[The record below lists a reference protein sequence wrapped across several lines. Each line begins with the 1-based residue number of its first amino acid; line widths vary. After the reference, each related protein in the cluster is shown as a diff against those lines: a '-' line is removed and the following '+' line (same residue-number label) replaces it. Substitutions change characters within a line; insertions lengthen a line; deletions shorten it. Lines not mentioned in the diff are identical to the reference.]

1 VTFLEPIIPI
11 FKSLAFTEAKLNV
24 TRGRIR
30 AALFAILG
38 FCAATPVAAQTLADY
53 DYENLTFRGVG
64 VDYGY
69 IWPTRVEPTS
79 TYSIR
84 LDLGFLGPGIRITP
98 SLTYW
103 SSQFRTTEVERLADQ
118 INRLPALQNQAIE
131 PLTAADLGTINW
143 SDLMI
148 GFDAHLLW
156 TTPVGIFTYV
166 GAGVAVHALNGQGA
180 FIENTFVE
188 DLLDST
194 AAGFALMGGVEAQPL
209 PRLRLYGEARYTI
222 VSDVR
227 YPGLRIGGSLML
239 PPRGSQTRTP

>member
-1 VTFLEPIIPI
+1 MMT
-11 FKSLAFTEAKLNV
+11 
-24 TRGRIR
+24 
-30 AALFAILG
+30 G
-38 FCAATPVAAQTLADY
+38 FCVATPLAAQTLADY

-64 VDYGY
+64 FDYGF

-79 TYSIR
+79 SYTIK
-84 LDLGFLGPGIRITP
+84 LDLGFLGPGIRISP
-98 SLTYW
+98 SLSYW
-103 SSQFRTTEVERLADQ
+103 SSPFRATEVERLAEQ
-118 INRLPALQNQAIE
+118 INRLPTLQDQNVVV
-131 PLTAADLGTINW
+131 TAADLGTITW
-143 SDLMI
+143 SDLTV

-166 GAGVAVHALNGQGA
+166 GAGAAVHALNGQGA

-194 AAGFALMGGVEAQPL
+194 AAGFALMGGVEGQVL

-227 YPGLRIGGSLML
+227 YPGLRIGGALML
-239 PPRGSQTRTP
+239 PPRGSATRAP

>member
-1 VTFLEPIIPI
+1 MMT
-11 FKSLAFTEAKLNV
+11 
-24 TRGRIR
+24 
-30 AALFAILG
+30 G
-38 FCAATPVAAQTLADY
+38 FCVATPLAAQTLADY

-64 VDYGY
+64 IDYGY

-79 TYSIR
+79 SYTIK
-84 LDLGFLGPGIRITP
+84 LDLGFLGPGIRISP
-98 SLTYW
+98 SLSYW
-103 SSQFRTTEVERLADQ
+103 SSPFRATEVERLAEQ
-118 INRLPALQNQAIE
+118 INRLPTLQDQNVVV
-131 PLTAADLGTINW
+131 TADDLGTITW
-143 SDLMI
+143 SDLTV

-166 GAGVAVHALNGQGA
+166 GAGAAVHALNGQGA

-194 AAGFALMGGVEAQPL
+194 AAGFALMGGVEGQVL

-227 YPGLRIGGSLML
+227 YPGLRIGGALML
-239 PPRGSQTRTP
+239 PPRGAATRAP

>member
-1 VTFLEPIIPI
+1 M
-11 FKSLAFTEAKLNV
+11 FKSLAFTETKL
-24 TRGRIR
+24 TKSSRR
-30 AALFAILG
+30 ASAAFAILAA

-64 VDYGY
+64 ADFGY

-79 TYSIR
+79 SYSIR
-84 LDLGFLGPGIRITP
+84 LDLGFLGPGIRVTP

-103 SSQFRTTEVERLADQ
+103 SSEFRRSEVERLAEQ
-118 INRLPALQNQAIE
+118 INRLPALQEQNIV
-131 PLTAADLGTINW
+131 PVTAENLGTIEW
-143 SDLMI
+143 SDLTI
-148 GFDAHLLW
+148 GLDAHMLW
-156 TTPVGIFTYV
+156 TTPVGIMTYV
-166 GAGVAVHALNGQGA
+166 GAGLGVHALNGQGT

-194 AAGFALMGGVEAQPL
+194 AAGFALMGGIEGQIL

-227 YPGLRIGGSLML
+227 YPGLRIGGALML
-239 PPRGSQTRTP
+239 PPRAPAN